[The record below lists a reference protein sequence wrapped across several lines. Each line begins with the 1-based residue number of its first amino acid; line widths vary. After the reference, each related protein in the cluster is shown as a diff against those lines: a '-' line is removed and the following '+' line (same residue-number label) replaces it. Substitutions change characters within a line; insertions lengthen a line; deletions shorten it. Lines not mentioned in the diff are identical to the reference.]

1 MAHPFVDGVLIEARS
16 IVADRRRRLRG
27 AETVTADGRE
37 CDPCDDG
44 AGRFCAIRALIRA
57 AHTITGEPEQAHQL
71 GWKVAGL
78 VAKAAKL
85 PRVDEDEPGW
95 SLAMLSST
103 EEAFKLAR
111 SYAADQMRIVQS
123 GSERRDLLTAA

>member
-1 MAHPFVDGVLIEARS
+1 MAHPFVDRVLIEARS

-27 AETVTADGRE
+27 AEAVTADGRE

-44 AGRFCAIRALIRA
+44 ARRFCAIGALIRA
-57 AHTITGEPEQAHQL
+57 AHTIIDEPEQAHQL

-85 PRVDEDEPGW
+85 PRIDEDEPGW
-95 SLAMLSST
+95 GLAMLSD
-103 EEAFKLAR
+103 R
-111 SYAADQMRIVQS
+111 RRQAAVLRALDALIAQRRI
-123 GSERRDLLTAA
+123 